1 MGDFNDRLRNLSPEQ
16 RRLLRERMRR
26 TAGVPAPG
34 VPAADGPAPGR
45 LSLYFFASADS
56 MPAADYY
63 RMVLSAAKVADRYGL
78 HALWL
83 PERHFVDFGGFSPNP
98 AVLAAAIAVR
108 TERLRI
114 RAGSVAAPLQHAVRI
129 AEDWALV
136 DNLSGG
142 RVGISFASGWHR
154 DDFILAREDYARRRE
169 VTAQTIEQVRAL
181 WRGETVRH
189 ATTAGGEAEARLSP
203 RPVQPSLPVWMTST
217 GRAATFAAAGM
228 AGYGVMTALL
238 GQTLPALR
246 ENIARYRAAWREAGH
261 PGRGD
266 VVVMVHAY
274 VSDRPDLEAFL
285 RPSMHRYLAAF
296 QRQTASAADSDV
308 LLEQAFRSYLHGPVS
323 LLGTPGK
330 ARTVLRGLAE
340 AGADEVGCLVDFGLP
355 AEAVLAGLPQI
366 AALTP
371 KPEEARS

>member
-1 MGDFNDRLRNLSPEQ
+1 MSELSERLRDLSPEQ
-16 RRLLRERMRR
+16 RRLLRERLRR
-26 TAGVPAPG
+26 PADEPDASG
-34 VPAADGPAPGR
+34 ADGSAPGR

-63 RMVLSAAKVADRYGL
+63 RMVLDAAEVADRSGL

-98 AVLAAAIAVR
+98 AVLAAAVAAR
-108 TERLRI
+108 TRRLRVH
-114 RAGSVAAPLQHAVRI
+114 AGSVAAPLQHAVRI

-142 RVGISFASGWHR
+142 RAGISFASGWHP
-154 DDFILAREDYARRRE
+154 DDFVLAREDYARRRE
-169 VTAQTIEQVRAL
+169 VTARTAEQVRAL
-181 WRGETVRH
+181 WRGETLRL
-189 ATTAGGEAEARLSP
+189 ATTAGGEAEARISP
-203 RPVQPSLPVWMTST
+203 RPVQPSLPVWLTAT
-217 GRAATFAAAGM
+217 GKPATFVEAGK
-228 AGYGVMTALL
+228 AGYGIMTALL

-246 ENIARYRAAWREAGH
+246 ANIARYRAAWQEAGH

-285 RPSMHRYLAAF
+285 RPAMHRYLAAF
-296 QRQTASAADSDV
+296 QRQTAAAPDADV

-323 LLGTPGK
+323 LLGTSGK
-330 ARTVLRGLAE
+330 ARSVLSELAD

-355 AEAVLAGLPQI
+355 AEAVLAGLPAI
-366 AALTP
+366 TALAP
-371 KPEEARS
+371 HREEARS